1 MAAKNINELNVL
13 LQARHTKL
21 SKKMKLIAFYIIDQ
35 PQQIALN
42 TLAVIADDIGVFPST
57 LVRFAKHI
65 GFSGFTQLQ
74 ELFKVQITQSAINYR
89 QRITDVKKITEGD
102 EISTSCAS
110 IFHDI
115 ANRNIIATKLLSEQI
130 EVELIEQSVQA
141 LCVADEVIVCG
152 VNRAR
157 PVAIYFHYM
166 LNNLD
171 IRCRIVD
178 SSSDEATLSHWF
190 NETTVLIAITYNP
203 YSSVTTQAVNTAKQS
218 NSTVILLTDTAL
230 NPVAN
235 LSDYLFAIH
244 EAEVH
249 TFRSLSATLCLA
261 QAICVSIGYNQQG
274 ELP

>member
-1 MAAKNINELNVL
+1 MAPKNINELNAL
-13 LQARHTKL
+13 LQARYAKL
-21 SKKMKLIAFYIIDQ
+21 SKKMKLIAFFIIDQ

-42 TLAVIADDIGVFPST
+42 TLAVISDDIGVFPST

-65 GFSGFTQLQ
+65 GFSGFAQLQ
-74 ELFKVQITQSAINYR
+74 ELFKVQITQSAVNYR
-89 QRITDVKKITEGD
+89 QRITDVKKITEG
-102 EISTSCAS
+102 EISTSCAN

-115 ANRNIIATKLLSEQI
+115 TSRNIIATKLLSEQI

-141 LCVADEVIVCG
+141 LCVANEVIVCG
-152 VNRAR
+152 MNRAL

-166 LNNLD
+166 LNNLG

-203 YSSVTTQAVNTAKQS
+203 YSSVTSQAINTAKQS
-218 NSTVILLTDTAL
+218 NSTVILLSDTAL

>member
-74 ELFKVQITQSAINYR
+74 ELFKVQITQSAVNYR
-89 QRITDVKKITEGD
+89 QRITDVKKITEG
-102 EISTSCAS
+102 EISTSCAN

-115 ANRNIIATKLLSEQI
+115 TSRNIIATKLLSEQI

-166 LNNLD
+166 LNNLG

>member
-1 MAAKNINELNVL
+1 MAPKNINELNAL
-13 LQARHTKL
+13 LQARYAKL
-21 SKKMKLIAFYIIDQ
+21 SKKMKLIAFFIIDQ

-42 TLAVIADDIGVFPST
+42 TLAVISDDIGVFPST

-65 GFSGFTQLQ
+65 GFSGFAQLQ
-74 ELFKVQITQSAINYR
+74 ELFKVQITQSAVNYR
-89 QRITDVKKITEGD
+89 QRITDVKKITEG
-102 EISTSCAS
+102 EISTSCAN

-115 ANRNIIATKLLSEQI
+115 TSRNIIATKLLSEQI

-141 LCVADEVIVCG
+141 LCVANEVIVCG
-152 VNRAR
+152 MNRAL

-166 LNNLD
+166 LNNLG

>member
-1 MAAKNINELNVL
+1 MAPKNINELNAL
-13 LQARHTKL
+13 LQARYAKL
-21 SKKMKLIAFYIIDQ
+21 SKKMKLIAFFIIDQ

-42 TLAVIADDIGVFPST
+42 TLAVISDDIGVFPST

-65 GFSGFTQLQ
+65 GFSGFVQLQ
-74 ELFKVQITQSAINYR
+74 ELFKVQITQSAVNYR
-89 QRITDVKKITEGD
+89 QRITDVKKITEG
-102 EISTSCAS
+102 EISTSCAN

-115 ANRNIIATKLLSEQI
+115 TSRNIIATKLLSEQI

-141 LCVADEVIVCG
+141 LCVANEVIVCG
-152 VNRAR
+152 MNRAL

-166 LNNLD
+166 LNNLG

-203 YSSVTTQAVNTAKQS
+203 YSSVTSQAINTAKQS
-218 NSTVILLTDTAL
+218 NSTVILLSDTAL

>member
-1 MAAKNINELNVL
+1 MAPKNINELNVL

-21 SKKMKLIAFYIIDQ
+21 SKKMKLIAFFIIDQ

-42 TLAVIADDIGVFPST
+42 TLAVISDDIGVFPST

-65 GFSGFTQLQ
+65 GFSGFAQLQ
-74 ELFKVQITQSAINYR
+74 ELFKVQITQSAVNYR
-89 QRITDVKKITEGD
+89 QRITDVKKITES
-102 EISTSCAS
+102 EISTSCAN

-115 ANRNIIATKLLSEQI
+115 TSRNIIATKLLSEQI

-141 LCVADEVIVCG
+141 LCVANEVIVCG
-152 VNRAR
+152 MNRAL

-166 LNNLD
+166 LNNLG

-203 YSSVTTQAVNTAKQS
+203 YSSVTSQAINTAKQS
-218 NSTVILLTDTAL
+218 NSTVILLSDTAL

>member
-1 MAAKNINELNVL
+1 
-13 LQARHTKL
+13 
-21 SKKMKLIAFYIIDQ
+21 MKLIAFFIIDQ

-42 TLAVIADDIGVFPST
+42 TLAVISDDIGVFPST
-57 LVRFAKHI
+57 LVRFAKYI
-65 GFSGFTQLQ
+65 GFSGFAQLQ
-74 ELFKVQITQSAINYR
+74 ELFKVQITQSAVNYR
-89 QRITDVKKITEGD
+89 QRITDVKKITEG
-102 EISTSCAS
+102 EISTSCAN

-115 ANRNIIATKLLSEQI
+115 TSRNIIATKLLSEQI

-141 LCVADEVIVCG
+141 LCVANEVIVCG
-152 VNRAR
+152 MNRAL

-166 LNNLD
+166 LNNLG

-203 YSSVTTQAVNTAKQS
+203 YSSVTSQAINTAKQS
-218 NSTVILLTDTAL
+218 NSTVILLSDTAL